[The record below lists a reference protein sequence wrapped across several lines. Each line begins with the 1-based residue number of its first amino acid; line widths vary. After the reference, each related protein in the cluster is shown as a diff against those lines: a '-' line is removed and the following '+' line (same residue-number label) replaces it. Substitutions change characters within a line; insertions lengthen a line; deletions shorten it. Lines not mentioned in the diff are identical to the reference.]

1 MSVTTPAAEPA
12 APYAAPPA
20 GGAPRRLA
28 TVTPANLRRRY
39 RRDRF
44 MIGLLVL
51 ATAAVLVPLLI
62 IVWYV
67 VSNGISAVLTA
78 DFYTQDLGSPA
89 RALQGRP
96 TGLGHTILGTIV
108 VDGLALLIAVPIG
121 IGAGIMLSEFPDHP
135 LNPVLRVLN
144 DTLNGMPAILKGLL
158 AFSLI
163 VKPMGTFSG
172 ISGAVALAFVMLPI
186 VARAT
191 EGVLRIIPWSIREAG
206 LALGLP
212 RWRVVLNTV
221 LPAARVGVV
230 TGILIAFARAA
241 GEAAPLLFTA
251 FGNNF
256 FSSGPLR
263 YLMGPVD
270 TLPAR
275 LYSLAISPYKE
286 WHAMGWGAGVV
297 LLVLVIVTFV
307 GTRIVTRARQA
318 ADL

>member
-1 MSVTTPAAEPA
+1 MRA
-12 APYAAPPA
+12 APQP
-20 GGAPRRLA
+20 GRKVGA
-28 TVTPANLRRRY
+28 VTPANLRRRY
-39 RRDRF
+39 LRDQA
-44 MIGLLVL
+44 MLVLLVGGTL
-51 ATAAVLVPLLI
+51 SVLIPLLI

-67 VSNGISAVLTA
+67 VSNGASALTS
-78 DFYTQDLGSPA
+78 DFFTQDLGSPA
-89 RALQGRP
+89 RAMQGRP
-96 TGLGHTILGTIV
+96 TGLGHTIIGTLV
-108 VDGLALLIAVPIG
+108 VDGLGLLIAVPIG
-121 IGAGIMLSEFPDHP
+121 IGAGILLSEYPDHP

-158 AFSLI
+158 AFALI

-172 ISGAVALAFVMLPI
+172 LAGGVALAFVMLPI

-230 TGILIAFARAA
+230 TGVLIAFARAA
-241 GEAAPLLFTA
+241 GEAAPLLFTS

-256 FSSGPLR
+256 YSSTPMR
-263 YLMGPVD
+263 YLLGPVD

-286 WHAMGWGAGVV
+286 WHAMGWAAGIV
-297 LLVLVIVTFV
+297 LLAFVIITFTAARLA
-307 GTRIVTRARQA
+307 TRQKYV
-318 ADL
+318 ADS

>member
-1 MSVTTPAAEPA
+1 MARLARHRRRRGAANPAAA
-12 APYAAPPA
+12 
-20 GGAPRRLA
+20 APRRLA
-28 TVTPANLRRRY
+28 TVTPENLRRRY

-44 MIGLLVL
+44 MIGLLIL

-67 VSNGISAVLTA
+67 VANGIGAVLTA

-96 TGLGHTILGTIV
+96 TGLGHTIIGTIV

-135 LNPVLRVLN
+135 LNPVLRILN

-241 GEAAPLLFTA
+241 GEAAPLLFTS

-256 FSSGPLR
+256 FSSTPLR

-297 LLVLVIVTFV
+297 LSVLVIVAFV
-307 GTRIVTRARQA
+307 GTRIVTRARHA